1 MITYGTLPD
10 LFGNVAAQHPD
21 RIALIT
27 PTEQLDYATLA
38 DRVNRTARKLIKH
51 GIGPEDV
58 VAVLVRRESAAW
70 LTAVLGT
77 VTAGAGYLC
86 LDPAYPADRL
96 AFMIDDARPKMI
108 IGDEDAVDQ
117 LDTPCLTWGD
127 LQHTDSPA
135 GHVTDSDRRTPLR
148 VDNLLY
154 LIYTSGSTGTPKGV
168 AVTHRGLVGLVA
180 SQCRVVGTGPG
191 DAVLQ
196 WASPSF
202 DAAFWDVSLALLH
215 GATLHLAGTADL
227 MPGEP
232 LADLLADRAISHATI
247 PPVALNALPVGVE
260 QGRVDGVRTIITTGD
275 TCTAGLVRRWAP
287 GRRLING
294 YGPTETTVGASMS
307 APLTSQHAVDIG
319 RPFDRTRIDVLDDGL
334 FEVDGG
340 SPGQLAIAGPGVAR
354 GYVGRPA
361 LTADRFRPDP
371 LGPAGSRRYLTGD
384 LGRRDDTGRYHFG
397 GRRDGQIKFRGFRIE
412 LGEIEAVLT
421 GHPAATGAVVVVG
434 TGSDGPALNA
444 YLTVERAVSS
454 VAVREFVRRRL
465 PAHMV
470 PATITVLDEFPRSPN
485 GKLDRSALAEPEHTG
500 TPATASAPDLGAD
513 HTDTERYVC
522 DLFGELL
529 HHRAPRL
536 DDDFF
541 DIGGHSILLTRLVS
555 RIKAERAPDL
565 SLRAAF
571 AGRTPR
577 RLAIAIDQC
586 ARSYAPADQ
595 QMNDAGNEL

>member
-10 LFGNVAAQHPD
+10 LFGNAVAQHPD
-21 RIALIT
+21 RIALVT

-38 DRVNRTARKLIKH
+38 DRVNRAARKLMMS

-58 VAVLVRRESAAW
+58 VAVLVRRDSASW
-70 LTAVLGT
+70 LTTALGI

-86 LDPAYPADRL
+86 LDPDYPADRL

-108 IGDEDAVDQ
+108 IGDRDRDGRFDLPFLSWHDLDAGTV
-117 LDTPCLTWGD
+117 PG
-127 LQHTDSPA
+127 HPITDA
-135 GHVTDSDRRTPLR
+135 DRRAPLR

-180 SQCRVVGTGPG
+180 SQSRVIGTGPG

-215 GATLHLAGTADL
+215 GATLHLAGSADL

-232 LADLLADRAISHATI
+232 LADLIAARGISHATI
-247 PPVALNALPVGVE
+247 PPVALNALPTGVE
-260 QGRVDGVRTIITTGD
+260 RTRVRGVGTIITTGD

-294 YGPTETTVGASMS
+294 YGPTETTVGASLS
-307 APLTSQHAVDIG
+307 TPLAVRNAIDIG
-319 RPFDRTRIDVLDDGL
+319 RPFDRTRIDVLDDQLRDVGT
-334 FEVDGG
+334 GR
-340 SPGQLAIAGPGVAR
+340 SGQLVIGGPGVAR

-371 LGPAGSRRYLTGD
+371 CGPAGSRRYLSGD
-384 LGRRDDTGRYHFG
+384 LGRRDEDGRYHFG

-412 LGEIEAVLT
+412 LGEIEAVLAE
-421 GHPAATGAVVVVG
+421 HPAVTGAVVVVG
-434 TGSDGPALNA
+434 AGSDGPALNS
-444 YLTVERAVSS
+444 YLTVDRRVEADP
-454 VAVREFVRRRL
+454 VREFAGRRL

-470 PATITVLDEFPRSPN
+470 PSTFTVLDTFPRSPN
-485 GKLDRSALAEPEHTG
+485 GKLDRSALPEPDRPGLG
-500 TPATASAPDLGAD
+500 TTPPADGDTER
-513 HTDTERYVC
+513 TDTEQYVC

-529 HHRAPRL
+529 RHPTVDP

-555 RIKAERAPDL
+555 RIKAERAPEL
-565 SLRAAF
+565 SLRTAF
-571 AGRTPR
+571 ASRTAR

-586 ARSYAPADQ
+586 SGPADPADQ
-595 QMNDAGNEL
+595 RLNRTGNEL